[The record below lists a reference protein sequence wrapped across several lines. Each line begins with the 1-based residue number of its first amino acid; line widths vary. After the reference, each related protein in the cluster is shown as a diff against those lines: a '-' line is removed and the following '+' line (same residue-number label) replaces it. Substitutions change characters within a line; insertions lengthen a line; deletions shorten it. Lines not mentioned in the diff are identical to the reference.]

1 MKTIKGNLILKK
13 DTVIKTD
20 LKVEGNIVCEGG
32 RWNLTVEGNID
43 CGNINCWNID
53 CWTINCL
60 NIDCGNINCLNIDC
74 WTINCLNID
83 CLNIDCWNINTSFI
97 VCETRKKKSP
107 KAKTICRNIITGRSK
122 YEKKATKP

>member
-32 RWNLTVEGNID
+32 RWNLTVEGNINCGNINCGNID

-53 CWTINCL
+53 CRDINA
-60 NIDCGNINCLNIDC
+60 
-74 WTINCLNID
+74 
-83 CLNIDCWNINTSFI
+83 SFI

-122 YEKKATKP
+122 YEKKEVKI

>member
-32 RWNLTVEGNID
+32 RWNLTVEGNIN
-43 CGNINCWNID
+43 CGNID
-53 CWTINCL
+53 CWNIN
-60 NIDCGNINCLNIDC
+60 CGNINCLNIDC
-74 WTINCLNID
+74 WNINCLNID
-83 CLNIDCWNINTSFI
+83 CLNIDCRNIDCRNINTSFI

-122 YEKKATKP
+122 YEKKEVKP

>member
-43 CGNINCWNID
+43 CRNINCLNID
-53 CWTINCL
+53 CRNINCLNIDCRNINCRNINCL
-60 NIDCGNINCLNIDC
+60 NIDCG
-74 WTINCLNID
+74 
-83 CLNIDCWNINTSFI
+83 NINTSFI

-122 YEKKATKP
+122 YEKKEVKT